1 MLLKL
6 ICDDNSNNN
15 DIDFTNLS
23 TNNDEIS
30 PSKQIKCIFGIVK
43 NNQPKYFFFF
53 EYIHWKIQYSVSNAK
68 QTKIQLT

>member
-1 MLLKL
+1 MMLLKL

-53 EYIHWKIQYSVSNAK
+53 EYIH
-68 QTKIQLT
+68 